1 MTSNVQNGEAIPEEA
16 MGDSAFPTAPPAIQ
30 VQKLRKSFGK
40 TEVLGDLTM
49 TVPHGAVYALLGRN
63 GAGKS
68 TLIQILL
75 GLLEPN
81 GGEARVMGMR
91 PVQDGAEL
99 RQRLGYVPE
108 RLPLYDWMTVAQILR
123 FAAAQYRSW
132 SVEVEQALLTR
143 FHIPADRRVR
153 ALSRG
158 QHSLLALVLAMAHDP
173 ELLLL
178 DECTSG
184 MDAIART
191 DFDRSVVDSLRR
203 SGRTIL
209 FAGHQIGEM
218 ERLCDWVGILHEGR
232 MLLEMPVDELNASVK
247 TLRLRAPHEL
257 PDTLASL
264 PILDR
269 RRLGRDWLVTVRDY
283 QPSLLKDALPP
294 ETQVLEV
301 IDLNLEEIFTA
312 FVKEEAEA

>member
-1 MTSNVQNGEAIPEEA
+1 MTSSVQNGEATQDAA
-16 MGDSAFPTAPPAIQ
+16 MGDSLSPTPAPAIQ
-30 VQKLRKSFGK
+30 VEKLWKSFGK
-40 TEVLGDLTM
+40 TEVLRDLTM
-49 TVPHGAVYALLGRN
+49 TVPTGAVYALLGRN

-68 TLIQILL
+68 TLIQVLL

-81 GGEARVMGMR
+81 GGEARVLGLR
-91 PVQDGAEL
+91 PVQDGPEM

-132 SVEVEQALLTR
+132 SLEVEQALLTR

-158 QHSLLALVLAMAHDP
+158 QHSLLALILAMAHDP

-184 MDAIART
+184 MDAIARV

-218 ERLCDWVGILHEGR
+218 ERLCDWAGILHEGR
-232 MLLEMPVDELNASVK
+232 MLLEMPVDELKASVK
-247 TLRLRAPHEL
+247 TLRLRTPDEL
-257 PDTLASL
+257 SDTVADM
-264 PILDR
+264 PILDHQ
-269 RRLGRDWLVTVRDY
+269 RLGRDWLVTVRDY
-283 QPSLLKDALPP
+283 QPLLLEDALPP
-294 ETQVLEV
+294 ETQILEV